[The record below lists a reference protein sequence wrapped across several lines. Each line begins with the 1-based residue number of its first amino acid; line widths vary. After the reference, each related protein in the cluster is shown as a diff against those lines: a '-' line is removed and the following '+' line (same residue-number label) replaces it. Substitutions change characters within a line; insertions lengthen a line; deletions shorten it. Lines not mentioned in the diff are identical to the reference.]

1 MVQFLSIFFFC
12 WISSIFV
19 GFFESSR
26 FFVSPCT
33 SFTGRRYVIDTGP
46 DIGLLAKGCSDG
58 HRVMSMYHQIMHGNS
73 NRTVVESS

>member
-1 MVQFLSIFFFC
+1 LLGFSKVPVFLCLPVLRSQA
-12 WISSIFV
+12 
-19 GFFESSR
+19 EDML
-26 FFVSPCT
+26 
-33 SFTGRRYVIDTGP
+33 DTGP